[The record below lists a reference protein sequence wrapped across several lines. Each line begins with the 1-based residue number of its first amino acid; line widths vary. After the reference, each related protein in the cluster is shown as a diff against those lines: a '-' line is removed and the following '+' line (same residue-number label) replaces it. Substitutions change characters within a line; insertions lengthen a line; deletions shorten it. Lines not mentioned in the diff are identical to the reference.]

1 MSLVRE
7 RFESSMRRC
16 LKPPPQSPSPGSRSI
31 FGRNLHLIIRRKG
44 KEEEP
49 NDLDKPLGMNMCLG
63 SYPGESINASI
74 QRAEWLFKAN
84 GGLIRTRDAIKA
96 GVHPRT
102 MYEMRDA
109 SMSLPKGFH
118 Y

>member
-1 MSLVRE
+1 MIWINTEV
-7 RFESSMRRC
+7 
-16 LKPPPQSPSPGSRSI
+16 
-31 FGRNLHLIIRRKG
+31 
-44 KEEEP
+44 
-49 NDLDKPLGMNMCLG
+49 DMNMRLG

-74 QRAEWLFKAN
+74 QRAERLFKAN
-84 GGLIRTRDAIKA
+84 DGLIRTRDAIKA